1 MIISSAK
8 PFEEI
13 LEILKDEDDIFVI
26 GCNACAA
33 KIHVGGEPEVLEMC
47 QRLED
52 AGKHVVGWVIPSAA
66 CSVASFDSLVEKNP
80 AIKEAKTIL
89 VMACGSGV
97 SIVAGVVD
105 VPVYP
110 SNDTVSLGGRT
121 QGEVVPELCAMC
133 GECKIYYFGSVC
145 PKSLCPKHL
154 LNGPCGG
161 SVNGKCEVDSEKE
174 CAWELICNRLEKIG
188 RLDLLDITW
197 DAEEGTEESV

>member
-13 LEILKDEDDIFVI
+13 LELLKGEDDIFVI

-33 KIHVGGEPEVLEMC
+33 KQHLGGEPEVTEMYQHLE
-47 QRLED
+47 E

-66 CSVASFDSLVEKNP
+66 CSVASFDSLIEKNP

-97 SIVAGVVD
+97 SIISRLAD
-105 VPVYP
+105 TPVYP
-110 SNDTVSLGGRT
+110 SNNTQSLGGHS

-133 GECKIYYFGSVC
+133 GDCNIYYFGGIC
-145 PKSLCPKHL
+145 PKGQCPKQL

-161 SVNGKCEVDSEKE
+161 SIDGKCEVDPEKD
-174 CAWELICNRLEKIG
+174 CVWELIYRKLERTG
-188 RLDLLDITW
+188 RLDLLEKVW
-197 DAEEGTEESV
+197 DAEEEVTE

>member
-47 QRLED
+47 KRLED

-66 CSVASFDSLVEKNP
+66 CSVASYDSLVEKNP
-80 AIKEAKTIL
+80 AIKDAKTII

-97 SIVAGVVD
+97 SIVASVVD

-110 SNDTVSLGGRT
+110 SNDTVCLGGRT

-161 SVNGKCEVDSEKE
+161 SVNGKCEVDPEKD